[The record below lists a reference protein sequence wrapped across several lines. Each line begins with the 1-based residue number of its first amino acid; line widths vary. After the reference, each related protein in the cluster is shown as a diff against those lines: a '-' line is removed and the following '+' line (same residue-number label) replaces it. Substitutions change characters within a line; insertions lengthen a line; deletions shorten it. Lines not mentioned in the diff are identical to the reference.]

1 MSAGHSGADA
11 LYQPGSSVIHRLPA
25 HLKIVAALVT
35 VIAVVATP
43 RQQFWAFALYG
54 AGVVALLALARIGP
68 GRIAGRLVL
77 EIPFLVFA
85 AALPFVA
92 LGERTQ
98 VLGVSLS
105 VPGLY
110 GAWNIVVKGTLG
122 VLVSTILASTTRARD
137 LLAGLQRLRVPDLL
151 IQIMSFMAR
160 YAAVVGDQMH
170 RMRIARESRAFQA
183 RHLGHAKV
191 IARSGAALFIRSY
204 ERGERVHLAMLARGY
219 SGRLPVMDAAQERVP
234 GPRRF
239 AACATAALAPAAALV
254 IAAAAIVSA

>member
-1 MSAGHSGADA
+1 MSGDHSGAGG
-11 LYQPGSSVIHRLPA
+11 LFQPGTSILHRLPS
-25 HLKIVAALVT
+25 HLKIVSSVLT
-35 VIAVVATP
+35 VVAIVATP
-43 RQQFWAFALYG
+43 RDQFWAF
-54 AGVVALLALARIGP
+54 GVYVLGIGALLGVARIAP
-68 GRIAGRLVL
+68 RRIAGRLLL

-92 LGERTQ
+92 LGERTD
-98 VLGVSLS
+98 VLGMSLS

-110 GAWNIVVKGTLG
+110 GAWNIVIKGTLG
-122 VLVSTILASTTRARD
+122 VLVSTILASTTSVRD

-160 YAAVVGDQMH
+160 YGVVVSDQMR
-170 RMRIARESRAFQA
+170 RMRIARESRAFSA

-219 SGRLPVMDAAQERVP
+219 NGRLPAMDQQAVP
-234 GPRRF
+234 AREWATAF
-239 AACATAALAPAAALV
+239 AAPVLAGA
-254 IAAAAIVSA
+254 IAVAAIMGA

>member
-1 MSAGHSGADA
+1 MSGDHSSAAG
-11 LYQPGSSVIHRLPA
+11 LFQPGTSILHRLPA
-25 HLKIVAALVT
+25 HLKIASSVLTVVA
-35 VIAVVATP
+35 IVATP
-43 RQQFWAFALYG
+43 RTQFWAFGLYIL
-54 AGVVALLALARIGP
+54 GVGALLGVARIAP
-68 GRIAGRLVL
+68 RRIASRLLL

-92 LGERTQ
+92 LGERTD

-110 GAWNIVVKGTLG
+110 GAWNIVIKGTLG
-122 VLVSTILASTTRARD
+122 VLVSTILASTTSIRD

-160 YAAVVGDQMH
+160 YGVVVADQMR
-170 RMRIARESRAFQA
+170 RMRIARESRAFSA

-191 IARSGAALFIRSY
+191 VARSGAALFIRSY

-219 SGRLPVMDAAQERVP
+219 NGQLPALDERATSAREWATACAAPVL
-234 GPRRF
+234 G
-239 AACATAALAPAAALV
+239 AVVATAAIMAA
-254 IAAAAIVSA
+254 